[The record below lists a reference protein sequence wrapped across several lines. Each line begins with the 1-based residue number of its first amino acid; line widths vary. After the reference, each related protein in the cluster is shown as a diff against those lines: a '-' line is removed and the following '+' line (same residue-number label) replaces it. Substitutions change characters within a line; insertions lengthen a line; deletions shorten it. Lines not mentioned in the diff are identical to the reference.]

1 MLELK
6 NLTKTYGHQ
15 NVVKD
20 VSLVIG
26 KGEFF
31 CLLGPSGCGKTT
43 ILRMIAG
50 FEKVSAGNIL
60 LDGVDITERAPYRRD
75 VNTVFQNYALFPNF
89 DVYNNIA
96 YSLMIK
102 KRPAE
107 EIAERVEKVVKLAG
121 LSGFEKRMPEIGRAH
136 V

>member
-15 NVVKD
+15 NVVRD

-60 LDGVDITERAPYRRD
+60 LDGVDITERALTN
-75 VNTVFQNYALFPNF
+75 V
-89 DVYNNIA
+89 
-96 YSLMIK
+96 M
-102 KRPAE
+102 
-107 EIAERVEKVVKLAG
+107 
-121 LSGFEKRMPEIGRAH
+121 
-136 V
+136 

>member
-15 NVVKD
+15 KVVKD
-20 VSLVIG
+20 VNLVIG

-60 LDGVDITERAPYRRD
+60 LDGVDITERPPFRRD

-96 YSLMIK
+96 
-102 KRPAE
+102 
-107 EIAERVEKVVKLAG
+107 
-121 LSGFEKRMPEIGRAH
+121 
-136 V
+136 